1 MFHNFQIK
9 EGAFLLSDVH
19 YSPQQ
24 RPAFLAFLQA
34 IKEKKLQPTQ
44 LILMGDI
51 FDALFGGIP
60 KSYEPNQEAITL
72 LNELSLEIEVLYL
85 EGNHDFNLA
94 KIFPHAMVVP
104 LQKQPIACSYATKKI
119 LLAHGDFASGMGY
132 KIYTTFIR
140 NTFVLGV
147 LNLINSLGNNFIL
160 KKLDEYLSKKDD
172 CKEIE
177 NFEQI
182 VVKRLDKTMA
192 CDYFIEGHF
201 HQNRHFLFK
210 DYAYVNLGAFACNQ
224 RYFVVKSSQ
233 EVELLEEKLFS

>member
-1 MFHNFQIK
+1 MSHNFQIK

-19 YSPQQ
+19 YSHQ
-24 RPAFLAFLQA
+24 RPHFLDFLQA
-34 IKEKKLQPTQ
+34 IKKKQLQPSQ

-51 FDALFGGIP
+51 FDALFGGIA

-104 LQKQPIACSYATKKI
+104 LQKQPMACRYEEKKI
-119 LLAHGDFASGMGY
+119 LLAHGDFASGIGY
-132 KIYTTFIR
+132 KIYTKLIR
-140 NTFVLGV
+140 NSIVLGI
-147 LNLINSLGNNFIL
+147 LNCINFLGNNVIL
-160 KKLDEYLSKKDD
+160 KKLDAYLCKKDD

-182 VVKRLDKTMA
+182 VRKRLENIMA

-201 HQNRHFLFK
+201 HQNRRFFLK
-210 DYAYVNLGAFACNQ
+210 DFTYSNLGAFACNQ

>member
-1 MFHNFQIK
+1 
-9 EGAFLLSDVH
+9 
-19 YSPQQ
+19 
-24 RPAFLAFLQA
+24 
-34 IKEKKLQPTQ
+34 
-44 LILMGDI
+44 
-51 FDALFGGIP
+51 
-60 KSYEPNQEAITL
+60 
-72 LNELSLEIEVLYL
+72 
-85 EGNHDFNLA
+85 
-94 KIFPHAMVVP
+94 MVVP